1 MNLLGSAGPSHRR
14 AHRIG
19 REWET
24 KVANWPAVK
33 ALRRCTRCIYIMDSR
48 EVKPRHGLS
57 HRAEGGWPLAA
68 SPGVSVSIC
77 DLPIGRLGVT
87 PGPTRPL
94 SSPRWCTAGQPA

>member
-33 ALRRCTRCIYIMDSR
+33 ALRRCTRCIYIMDGR

-57 HRAEGGWPLAA
+57 HRAEGGWPLAGHWLPLPECPCPSA
-68 SPGVSVSIC
+68 IC
-77 DLPIGRLGVT
+77 
-87 PGPTRPL
+87 
-94 SSPRWCTAGQPA
+94 Q